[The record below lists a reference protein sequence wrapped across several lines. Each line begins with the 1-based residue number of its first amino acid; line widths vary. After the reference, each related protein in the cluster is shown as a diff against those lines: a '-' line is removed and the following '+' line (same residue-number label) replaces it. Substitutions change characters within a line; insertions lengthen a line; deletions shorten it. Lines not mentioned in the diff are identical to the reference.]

1 MGIQPNEDAT
11 DILSKEDLTSVSI
24 DDIASNIIGMDR
36 SANNPKM
43 SLAKSTSDLLK
54 VSNTPVT
61 TLPTKEGNANI
72 PKISSKTSDDLQVL
86 IQETSPDNLT
96 INSEI
101 NAEENIDLSLID
113 GDDDPIFDGDDTP
126 TLETD
131 SEDDSYVISEDKANV
146 NKPGQQIISS
156 EKDEFIP
163 TETRKANKPITSMPV
178 LDLGLDMPSLLEP
191 ERIER
196 SKKKPKEQELD
207 ISRQGE
213 DEFDKLFQTL
223 KKPEDRKPTLPVRN
237 NDDIEGKKD
246 SASSIIQS
254 SSKDKDYNTIS
265 YHKTTAIDEGKT
277 TDNELTEQSI
287 NTDLETDS
295 LSTSLDKE
303 DTDESSL
310 DSTESTDDLKNSEK
324 SLTARNKEFGSEIE
338 SVGSK
343 DEKSDSVLKLGRDGK
358 ERQRQNSRKSESEL
372 AKEEE
377 KRKLETLKPL
387 LSPNAKEKTIDHK
400 LHDKEKLDKDGLSL
414 FKKDTE
420 ESLSDISKLKGSRVV
435 DANIPINAE
444 SEHVSRQKKRLS
456 ITKDDSGEKILDSKK
471 MEDGHNAERSSE
483 GKETNPIK
491 KKVKSF
497 ASAMSLFLKSKKDT
511 SYVENP
517 VKGKKTVKKFK
528 KRRGPKK
535 FNQPAKSPNPNN
547 SETKR

>member
-1 MGIQPNEDAT
+1 MRWVQVGSQVSYDAT

-24 DDIASNIIGMDR
+24 DDIASNIIGMDQ
-36 SANNPKM
+36 SGNNPKM

-54 VSNTPVT
+54 VSNKPVT
-61 TLPTKEGNANI
+61 TLSAKESNVNI
-72 PKISSKTSDDLQVL
+72 PNLSSKTSDDFFS
-86 IQETSPDNLT
+86 TDNLT
-96 INSEI
+96 INTVPT
-101 NAEENIDLSLID
+101 EENIDLSLID
-113 GDDDPIFDGDDTP
+113 GDDDPIFDEDGTP
-126 TLETD
+126 TLDTD
-131 SEDDSYVISEDKANV
+131 SEDDSYVISEDKVAV
-146 NKPGQQIISS
+146 KKPDQQIISS

-277 TDNELTEQSI
+277 TDNELTEQSTD
-287 NTDLETDS
+287 TDLETDS

-343 DEKSDSVLKLGRDGK
+343 DE
-358 ERQRQNSRKSESEL
+358 N
-372 AKEEE
+372 
-377 KRKLETLKPL
+377 
-387 LSPNAKEKTIDHK
+387 
-400 LHDKEKLDKDGLSL
+400 
-414 FKKDTE
+414 
-420 ESLSDISKLKGSRVV
+420 
-435 DANIPINAE
+435 
-444 SEHVSRQKKRLS
+444 SEHFCSW
-456 ITKDDSGEKILDSKK
+456 
-471 MEDGHNAERSSE
+471 
-483 GKETNPIK
+483 
-491 KKVKSF
+491 
-497 ASAMSLFLKSKKDT
+497 
-511 SYVENP
+511 
-517 VKGKKTVKKFK
+517 
-528 KRRGPKK
+528 
-535 FNQPAKSPNPNN
+535 
-547 SETKR
+547 

>member
-1 MGIQPNEDAT
+1 MG
-11 DILSKEDLTSVSI
+11 
-24 DDIASNIIGMDR
+24 
-36 SANNPKM
+36 
-43 SLAKSTSDLLK
+43 
-54 VSNTPVT
+54 
-61 TLPTKEGNANI
+61 
-72 PKISSKTSDDLQVL
+72 
-86 IQETSPDNLT
+86 
-96 INSEI
+96 
-101 NAEENIDLSLID
+101 IDLSLID
-113 GDDDPIFDGDDTP
+113 GDDDPIFDEDGTP

-277 TDNELTEQSI
+277 TDNGLTEQSTD
-287 NTDLETDS
+287 TDLATDS

-343 DEKSDSVLKLGRDGK
+343 DENSDSVLKLGRDGK

-377 KRKLETLKPL
+377 IGKVETLNTLPL
-387 LSPNAKEKTIDHK
+387 PNAKEKKIDHK
-400 LHDKEKLDKDGLSL
+400 LHGKEKLDTDGSSL

-491 KKVKSF
+491 KKVKSL

-547 SETKR
+547 SETKRGSRKKRKMDNGSGKTRITRSSQRLNPATTENAAEEGTKTQIYETQGNPATLKREGTHQLHM